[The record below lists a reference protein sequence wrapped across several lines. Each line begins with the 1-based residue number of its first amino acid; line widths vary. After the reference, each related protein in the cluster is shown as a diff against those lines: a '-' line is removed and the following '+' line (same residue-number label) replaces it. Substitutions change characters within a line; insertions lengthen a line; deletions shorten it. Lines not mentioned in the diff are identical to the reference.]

1 MNRLDSVQECCVEL
15 AGYGGAPE
23 FRTSGIWA
31 VHPDD
36 RDFRMQK
43 SGRGVAEDG
52 RFCLTLQPLSVTV
65 VRFGK

>member
-31 VHPDD
+31 AHPDD

-43 SGRGVAEDG
+43 PTGGVVSNG
-52 RFCLTLQPLSVTV
+52 SFSLTLPPLSVTV
-65 VRFGK
+65 VRLGK